1 MKSRA
6 YALLTGLF
14 IVVLCGVVAV
24 IAIWFSG
31 RGGETKPYQIVSH
44 TSISGLVEGAN
55 VYFLG
60 VPAGEVTSIQLAKN
74 RPRTVLI
81 NIAVAANAHITHST
95 YAKLIL
101 RGITGQSE
109 VELSYIGNNRK
120 PLRTSAEHPA
130 RIPLKPSLLGTLSS
144 SGEHLLAELDQLGA
158 KLNRIVNKRTRAHIQ
173 HLLAHADQATGELVT
188 LERNLNRTA
197 ATLPALSQSMRHAL
211 ARIDGLSN
219 RANRLL
225 ASLNQFVQHGIKLT
239 GTGQK
244 LGHTALHRTLPQL
257 NQTLQELQQTSASI
271 KKLAHKFENNPQ
283 GVIAGP
289 SQVSPGPGEKGHEG
303 PPKR

>member
-14 IVVLCGVVAV
+14 IVVLCGVVAA

-31 RGGETKPYQIVSH
+31 RGGETKPYRIVSH
-44 TSISGLVEGAN
+44 TSISGLTEGSN

-60 VPAGEVTSIQLAKN
+60 VPAGQVTSIQLAKN

-81 NIAVAANAHITHST
+81 NIAVAANAHISHST
-95 YAKLIL
+95 YAKLVL

-109 VELSYIGNNRK
+109 VELSYSGNNKK
-120 PLRTSAEHPA
+120 PLKTSAQHPA
-130 RIPLKPSLLGTLSS
+130 RIPLKSSLLGTLSS
-144 SGEHLLAELDQLGA
+144 SGEHLLTELDQLGA
-158 KLNRIVNKRTRAHIQ
+158 KLNRIVNKRSRAHIE
-173 HLLAHADQATGELVT
+173 HLLAHADKATGELVK
-188 LERNLNRTA
+188 LERNLNRAA
-197 ATLPALSQSMRHAL
+197 ATLPALSQSMQRTL
-211 ARIDGLSN
+211 ARINGLSK
-219 RANRLL
+219 RANQLL
-225 ASLNQFVQHGIKLT
+225 ASLNHLAQHGIQLT

-257 NQTLQELQQTSASI
+257 NQTLQKLQQTSASI
-271 KKLAHKFENNPQ
+271 KKLARKFESNPQ
-283 GVIAGP
+283 GIIAGP
-289 SQVSPGPGEKGHEG
+289 SRVSPGPGEKGHQG